1 MSITKKDLSRMLRA
15 AAFSGLLGAAGLAV
29 TAGPVHAQDSS
40 DPPSD
45 PSEPSDPGG
54 TTGGTTTGGTT
65 TGGTTDGT
73 TTDGTDFGGDLG
85 GSMADTG
92 SDSSL
97 LLLGGLGAGAGAVVL
112 RRVIR
117 RA

>member
-1 MSITKKDLSRMLRA
+1 MSITKKDMSRMLRA

-29 TAGPVHAQDSS
+29 TAGPVHAQS

-54 TTGGTTTGGTT
+54 TTGGTTTGGT
-65 TGGTTDGT
+65 TTDGT